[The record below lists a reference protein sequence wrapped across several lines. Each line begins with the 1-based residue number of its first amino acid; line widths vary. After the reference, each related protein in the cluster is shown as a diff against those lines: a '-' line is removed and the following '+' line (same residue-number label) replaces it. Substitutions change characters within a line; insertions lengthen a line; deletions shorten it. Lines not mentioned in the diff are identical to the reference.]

1 MNRKEKSAVLSTIG
15 IERGDKVTRLEAFVD
30 ASFAFAVTLLVIAGD
45 QIPTSIAML
54 QHDLKQIPTYAASF
68 LLIMQFWTNHAD
80 WSRRFGLEDRYS
92 DRLSLVLVFV
102 LLIFVYPL
110 KMVFGSFFSMLSGGY
125 LPSGFSIDSWSEVPV
140 LFQTFALGFGAMA
153 LVMFLLFSR
162 AAQLGPS
169 LAFAQSEID
178 YAKFK
183 CTLYGT
189 VVIFCVISFILTLVI
204 PATAESG
211 IWVGTPGFIFFVLN
225 IIQTIMKRKFQNKTT
240 S

>member
-68 LLIMQFWTNHAD
+68 LLIMQFWANHAD

-92 DRLSLVLVFV
+92 DRLSLTLVFV

-110 KMVFGSFFSMLSGGY
+110 KMVFGSFFSMLSSGY
-125 LPSGFSIDSWSEVPV
+125 LPSGFSIDNWSEVPM

-169 LAFAQSEID
+169 LNFKPSEIH

-183 CTLYGT
+183 RMMYGM
-189 VVIFCVISFILTLVI
+189 VVMFCILSIILAIVI
-204 PATAESG
+204 PATPESG
-211 IWVGTPGFIFFVLN
+211 IWIGMPGFIFFVLN
-225 IIQTIMKRKFQNKTT
+225 FVQIILRRRYQNKNK
-240 S
+240 